1 MHLVEWI
8 DRVIRGLEHMRRPDV
23 VLVIVA
29 ILLVGLFVFFLITS
43 LIHLFFFPFHTR
55 YLSPEDFG
63 RIEIVRSITKTLW
76 SLTFPVLLALILFRY
91 YGKQQKPMGT

>member
-29 ILLVGLFVFFLITS
+29 ILLVGLLVVRFLG
-43 LIHLFFFPFHTR
+43 HL
-55 YLSPEDFG
+55 LG
-63 RIEIVRSITKTLW
+63 C
-76 SLTFPVLLALILFRY
+76 
-91 YGKQQKPMGT
+91 